1 MRDRTPYTD
10 EELIEMADQIEEFCP
25 RRAATYRE
33 LVGLR
38 KRLDTTPIIPGAAI
52 GDMIDY
58 GAGFVVIDEHGA
70 RRLPP
75 QKVSLLPGEN
85 DDDQD

>member
-1 MRDRTPYTD
+1 MRDRTPYTN

-33 LVGLR
+33 LAHLR
-38 KRLDTTPIIPGAAI
+38 MRLDTPIIPGSVI
-52 GDMIDY
+52 GDMVEF
-58 GAGFVVIDEHGA
+58 GTGFVVIDENGV

>member
-1 MRDRTPYTD
+1 MRDRTPYSN

-33 LVGLR
+33 LAGLR
-38 KRLDTTPIIPGAAI
+38 GKQPVPSDSDCATVNVDRET
-52 GDMIDY
+52 Y
-58 GAGFVVIDEHGA
+58 GKVFRVV
-70 RRLPP
+70 
-75 QKVSLLPGEN
+75 EN

>member
-1 MRDRTPYTD
+1 MRDRTPYTN
-10 EELIEMADQIEEFCP
+10 EELIEMADQVEEFCP

-33 LVGLR
+33 LAGLR
-38 KRLDTTPIIPGAAI
+38 TRLDAPIIPGEAI
-52 GDMIDY
+52 GDMINL

-85 DDDQD
+85 DYDQD